1 MGILVYAYFLIL
13 GFLYADYIF
22 KGKDLYYKI
31 YSGAVLGNII
41 LMSGIIPFAF
51 IFRFTIL
58 SHILLIIIAA
68 VPYALLIHRRSKTKE
83 IEGNAV
89 YEKLFFKSNKKLL
102 VKGVVDNKIL
112 LFVILPISIITWV
125 LLTNHIMVP
134 YSGGGIASGQSTYGD
149 LAMHMGFVTSIAEQG
164 TFPPVYN
171 VLAGTKLCYPF
182 LIDSL
187 SSSIYLFGT
196 SLRLS
201 ILIPSYVF
209 AAIIVYGF
217 YNLASSMTNNKA
229 ASILATYLFFIGG
242 GFGFAY
248 FLEGAKENPENFTQ
262 IFTEYY
268 KTPTNLNDSNI
279 RWANPI
285 CDMII
290 PQRTTMAGWGVILFA
305 LERLIYAA
313 KDNKR
318 TSFILLGI
326 VAGCMPMIHT
336 HSFLALAVISAVMAV
351 WSIVQTPEK
360 DRKYSLINWC
370 IYAAIA
376 AVLALPQLFIWTF
389 TQVGG
394 DSFLR
399 YTFNWVNEKDPYLWF
414 WLKNCGIVTLLIIPA
429 FINTSKDNKK
439 IFTGGILLFIIAE
452 FLLFQPNPYDN
463 NKLFFIVYMMAVI
476 LISEFSVNIYDK
488 LKDIKWRGYFAALL
502 IVFGTLSGALTIIR
516 EFNSGGEY
524 QTFSENDIKFSEF
537 VKDNTDPTATFATT
551 SEHLNP
557 VSVLA
562 GRNIYVGSSL
572 YVYFHGLGNDMYD
585 RNDQMKDLYSSNSQ
599 SELLNMAN
607 ELNIRY
613 IVIGPKEKNE
623 FQINQN
629 AFNGLN
635 EIYSEN
641 GYILYDL
648 GE

>member
-1 MGILVYAYFLIL
+1 MGILVYTYFLIL

-51 IFRFTIL
+51 IFGFTIL

-68 VPYALLIHRRSKTKE
+68 VPYALLIYRRSKTKE

-439 IFTGGILLFIIAE
+439 IFTGGIVLFILAE
-452 FLLFQPNPYDN
+452 LIQFQPNEYDN
-463 NKLFFIVYMMAVI
+463 NKLFFITYMLTVI
-476 LISEFSVNIYDK
+476 LVSEFCVFMYDK
-488 LKDIKWRGYFAALL
+488 MKEVKWRGYFAAL
-502 IVFGTLSGALTIIR
+502 IIFFGTFSGVLTVIR
-516 EFNSGGEY
+516 EYKSGGIY
-524 QTFSENDIKFSEF
+524 QTFSENDIEFAEF
-537 VKDNTDPTATFATT
+537 VEDNTDPTAIFATNT
-551 SEHLNP
+551 EHLNP
-557 VSVLA
+557 VYVLA
-562 GRNIYVGSSL
+562 GRSVYLGPSL
-572 YVYFHGLGNDMYD
+572 FLNFHGFSSEINSRHAQLE
-585 RNDQMKDLYSSNSQ
+585 KLYSSNSET
-599 SELLNMAN
+599 ELRNTAKQY
-607 ELNIRY
+607 NIRY
-613 IVIGPKEKNE
+613 ILVSRREENE
-623 FQINQN
+623 YEINDA
-629 AFNGLN
+629 AFTNVN
-635 EIYSEN
+635 KVYSKN
-641 GYILYDL
+641 GYNLYDL

>member
-1 MGILVYAYFLIL
+1 
-13 GFLYADYIF
+13 
-22 KGKDLYYKI
+22 
-31 YSGAVLGNII
+31 
-41 LMSGIIPFAF
+41 
-51 IFRFTIL
+51 
-58 SHILLIIIAA
+58 
-68 VPYALLIHRRSKTKE
+68 
-83 IEGNAV
+83 
-89 YEKLFFKSNKKLL
+89 
-102 VKGVVDNKIL
+102 
-112 LFVILPISIITWV
+112 
-125 LLTNHIMVP
+125 MVP

-182 LIDSL
+182 LINSL

-290 PQRTTMAGWGVILFA
+290 PQRTTMAGWGAILFA

-439 IFTGGILLFIIAE
+439 IFTGGIPLFIIAE

-551 SEHLNP
+551 SDHLNP

-599 SELLNMAN
+599 SELLNIAD